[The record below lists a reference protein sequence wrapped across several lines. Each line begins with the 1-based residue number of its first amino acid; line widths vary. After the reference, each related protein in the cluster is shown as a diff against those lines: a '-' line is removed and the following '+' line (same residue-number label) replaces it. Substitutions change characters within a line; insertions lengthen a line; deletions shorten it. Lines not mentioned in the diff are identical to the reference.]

1 MTYTC
6 QKYDINRM
14 CRFDRRAIDRACNGC
29 QRTTDKDYLT
39 VQGLWAAGVS
49 HQDDAQSESKMTQQ
63 TIFRKAD
70 HLDRTVPAAKVTTE
84 TVIDHI
90 RQHGV
95 MELTTVDLANAF
107 LSAGVSNDYDRTE
120 RAIRQ
125 CVCCMVRHG
134 MAVRAPGKER
144 KRITKAGNES
154 WPSVYVVIQ
163 LHAADKPR
171 KETSTPDFATLNR
184 AFLRF

>member
-1 MTYTC
+1 
-6 QKYDINRM
+6 
-14 CRFDRRAIDRACNGC
+14 
-29 QRTTDKDYLT
+29 
-39 VQGLWAAGVS
+39 
-49 HQDDAQSESKMTQQ
+49 MTQQ
-63 TIFRKAD
+63 AIIRKAD
-70 HLDRTVPAAKVTTE
+70 HFDRAAPTRKVTTK

-107 LSAGVSNDYDRTE
+107 LSAGVSSDYDRTE

-134 MAVRAPGKER
+134 MAARVPGKER

-163 LHAADKPR
+163 LHAAEKPK
-171 KETSTPDFATLNR
+171 KETPAVDFSTLNR